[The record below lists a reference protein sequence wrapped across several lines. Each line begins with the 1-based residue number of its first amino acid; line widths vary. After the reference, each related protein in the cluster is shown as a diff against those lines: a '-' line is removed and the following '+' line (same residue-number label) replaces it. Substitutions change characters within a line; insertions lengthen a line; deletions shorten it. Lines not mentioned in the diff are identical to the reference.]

1 MLQEDAMDLRL
12 SLNKES
18 ITELSMEEMNKVEG
32 GTTPWCV
39 ATVIILITVI
49 SDPTPADSAPPQQ

>member
-1 MLQEDAMDLRL
+1 MDLRL

-39 ATVIILITVI
+39 ATIIILITVI
-49 SDPTPADSAPPQQ
+49 SDPTPADSAPPQL